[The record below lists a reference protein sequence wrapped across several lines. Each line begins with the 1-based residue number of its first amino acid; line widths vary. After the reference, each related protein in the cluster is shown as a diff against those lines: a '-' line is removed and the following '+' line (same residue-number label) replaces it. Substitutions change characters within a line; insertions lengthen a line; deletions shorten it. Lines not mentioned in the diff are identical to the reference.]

1 MVKMLEY
8 RLTKSAFKIGRSC
21 PTKLFYYQSQYP
33 STTSDNSYIKYLA
46 DGGFIVG
53 KIARLCLPGGVEI
66 QTDNGLDQA
75 AKLTAI
81 ELEKESVILY
91 EAVVRFENKLIL
103 IDILEKCGNEVKI
116 IEVKSKSYA
125 SRADI
130 DLSVGMQ
137 TTLVNSHGDI
147 SPSWRPYLEDI
158 AFQAYVFSLAYPQ
171 LKWTPYLYL
180 PDKNR
185 TTQIDHLASYF
196 SLVPSSNPE
205 NPNRNPK
212 VEFLG
217 DSSLAESIKQDSI
230 MTLVDVTEE
239 TKLLWEDICRDAEAL
254 DRSLSPALT
263 KIAPDI
269 GTHCAKC
276 EYRVDEGLKSGFQ
289 ECWGTK
295 ADSSPHVFDLYFGT
309 SIQDGALLNSLIKEG
324 KTSLFDIP
332 IDTLRKTRGA
342 RQSIQITHTK
352 SGSEWF
358 SPHLRSILTGVN
370 YPLYFIDFETSRFA
384 IPYHANMRPFEQV
397 AFQWSCHTLPSPS
410 SEPIHTEW
418 INTADMFPNFEFAET
433 LRNQIGDSG
442 TILTWA
448 HHERSVLR
456 DIVNQLSRHQV
467 PNQNLANWLLSVTD
481 SSSGRI
487 LDLNKVCLDNYFHPA
502 MKGKT
507 SLKAVL
513 PAVWNHNAPLHDI
526 PWLKKYVQY
535 DDDCNVVDPYKTL
548 PTIDIAG
555 KAELI
560 REGTGAMRAYQD
572 MLYGSMREASQEAKE
587 GWRRL
592 LLQYCELDTI
602 AMLIIW
608 RYWEMQL
615 GIALHT

>member
-1 MVKMLEY
+1 
-8 RLTKSAFKIGRSC
+8 
-21 PTKLFYYQSQYP
+21 
-33 STTSDNSYIKYLA
+33 
-46 DGGFIVG
+46 
-53 KIARLCLPGGVEI
+53 
-66 QTDNGLDQA
+66 
-75 AKLTAI
+75 
-81 ELEKESVILY
+81 
-91 EAVVRFENKLIL
+91 
-103 IDILEKCGNEVKI
+103 
-116 IEVKSKSYA
+116 
-125 SRADI
+125 
-130 DLSVGMQ
+130 
-137 TTLVNSHGDI
+137 
-147 SPSWRPYLEDI
+147 
-158 AFQAYVFSLAYPQ
+158 
-171 LKWTPYLYL
+171 
-180 PDKNR
+180 
-185 TTQIDHLASYF
+185 
-196 SLVPSSNPE
+196 
-205 NPNRNPK
+205 
-212 VEFLG
+212 
-217 DSSLAESIKQDSI
+217 
-230 MTLVDVTEE
+230 
-239 TKLLWEDICRDAEAL
+239 
-254 DRSLSPALT
+254 
-263 KIAPDI
+263 
-269 GTHCAKC
+269 
-276 EYRVDEGLKSGFQ
+276 
-289 ECWGTK
+289 
-295 ADSSPHVFDLYFGT
+295 
-309 SIQDGALLNSLIKEG
+309 
-324 KTSLFDIP
+324 
-332 IDTLRKTRGA
+332 
-342 RQSIQITHTK
+342 
-352 SGSEWF
+352 
-358 SPHLRSILTGVN
+358 
-370 YPLYFIDFETSRFA
+370 
-384 IPYHANMRPFEQV
+384 
-397 AFQWSCHTLPSPS
+397 
-410 SEPIHTEW
+410 
-418 INTADMFPNFEFAET
+418 MFPNFEFAET

-560 REGTGAMRAYQD
+560 REGTAAMLAYQD